1 MSSAF
6 PSDSTAGN
14 EYGASTLRT
23 AVEYPFR
30 LLGFWA
36 AIVLPFVLLGL
47 LGAGIAQQ
55 SPALL
60 SGLVGANIGALVL
73 GKEYNR

>member
-6 PSDSTAGN
+6 PSDPTAGN

-23 AVEYPFR
+23 AVQYPLR

-47 LGAGIAQQ
+47 LSAGIAQQ
-55 SPALL
+55 SPGLL
-60 SGLVGANIGALVL
+60 TGVVGTNVAALVL
-73 GKEYNR
+73 GKEYNQ